1 MPSIVALDIETT
13 GLDPRRDAI
22 IEIGAVRFNEDGIQ
36 AEWRSFVNPGRPVP
50 SFITQLTG
58 IRNEDVVQAPTMKSL
73 APELA
78 VFIEELP
85 ILGQNI
91 QFDLG
96 FLRQHHILEDNPSL
110 DTFELASILLPTARR
125 YNLGAL
131 AVELELP
138 ITEDLH
144 RALDDA
150 RLTYRVYEELFRRM
164 TVGEHAL
171 GSDLLSE
178 ILRLSEPFEWGGRLP
193 FEWAL
198 RRIARQGITSKKGT
212 NLSSTALFEK
222 PEAYSAPLK
231 PHEDLKPLDVDEVSA
246 YLENGGAFQKQF
258 PGFEYRSQQVEML
271 RKVTDSFNNSAHL
284 LVEASTGTGKSYAYL
299 LPAALW
305 AIKNNTRVVIST
317 NTINLQEQLIKK
329 DIPDLQSVLDGELRA
344 CVLKGKNNYLCPRR
358 VEAARLRPPASVE
371 ELRVLAKVLVWLSQG
386 GSGDRTE
393 INLTGPDERDA
404 WSKLSADDE
413 ACSIENCIKR
423 TGGAC
428 PFYRARQAAQ
438 SAHLIVVNHA
448 LLLADV
454 VTGSRVLPEYNY
466 LIVDEGHHLEDATT
480 SALSFRITQPE
491 LERLLRELG
500 GSSSGVLGRFLNV
513 IYKVVPPAELA
524 GQEKEVKL
532 STDAAARL
540 QNNTL
545 HFFRSVDEFLKMQSN
560 ERQQV
565 QYSQQVRVVPATRT
579 QPDWT
584 EVEISWDE
592 VNGTFKLLLGHL
604 GAIYQWMGDRVGNA
618 SDDLIDVQGSLGNII
633 RRLTEV
639 SLNLNGLV
647 SAPSPDRIYWVEL
660 NNTGTKLSLNAAP
673 LTVGPLMQQ
682 HLWNQKECVIVTSAT
697 LTTAGD
703 FGYLRGRLDAE
714 DVDELSVGSPF
725 DYENAAMLY
734 IMNDIPE
741 PTMGS
746 SYQSELNNSLLRLC
760 KTTNGRTLALFTNYS
775 QLKQTSAYL
784 TPALAD
790 KGITVYEQ
798 GEGAS
803 AASLLE
809 SFKSSEKSVLLGTRS
824 FWEGVDVPG
833 QALSVLVI
841 TKLPFDVPSDPI
853 IAARA
858 ETFDDPFNE
867 YNLPEAILKFRQGFG
882 RLIRTKSDRGAVII
896 MDKRI
901 LTKKYGNQ
909 FLESIPQCTT
919 RIGSSLDMPKIIEKW
934 LNS

>member
-1 MPSIVALDIETT
+1 MPSIVAIDIETT

-22 IEIGAVRFNEDGIQ
+22 IEIGAVRFNEEGIQ
-36 AEWRSFVNPGRPVP
+36 NEWRSFVNPGRPIP
-50 SFITQLTG
+50 PFISQLTG
-58 IRNEDVVQAPTMKSL
+58 IRNEDVVHAPTIRSV
-73 APELA
+73 AAELA
-78 VFIEELP
+78 VFVEESP
-85 ILGQNI
+85 VLGQNVG
-91 QFDLG
+91 FDLS
-96 FLRQHHILEDNPSL
+96 FIRQNGILVDNPSL

-131 AVELELP
+131 AIELGLP

-150 RLTYRVYEELFRRM
+150 RLTVRVYQELFRRM
-164 TVGEHAL
+164 TEGETAL
-171 GSDLLSE
+171 TADLLSE

-193 FEWAL
+193 FEWAF
-198 RRIARQGITSKKGT
+198 RKIARQGITGKRVNT
-212 NLSSTALFEK
+212 TALFEK
-222 PEAYSAPLK
+222 ETGYNAPLK
-231 PHEDLKPLDVDEVSA
+231 PQADMKPLDIDEVAA
-246 YLENGGAFQKQF
+246 YLENGGAFQKQY
-258 PGFEYRSQQVEML
+258 PNFEYRIQQVEML
-271 RKVTDSFNNSAHL
+271 RKVTEAFNYSGHL
-284 LVEASTGTGKSYAYL
+284 LVEAATGTGKSYAYL

-305 AIKNNTRVVIST
+305 ALKNNARVVIST

-329 DIPDLQSVLDGELRA
+329 DIPALKAILDDKLQA

-358 VEAARLRPPASVE
+358 LDAARLRPSNSVE
-371 ELRVLAKVLVWLSQG
+371 ELRVVSKVLVWLTQG

-404 WSKLSADDE
+404 WTKLSADDE

-466 LIVDEGHHLEDATT
+466 LIIDEGHHLEEATT
-480 SALSFRITQPE
+480 SALSFRLTQPE

-500 GSSSGVLGRFLNV
+500 GSSSGILGRFLNIIQKTV
-513 IYKVVPPAELA
+513 TPGDLA
-524 GQEKEVKL
+524 SQEKEVKQ

-540 QNNTL
+540 QNSAF
-545 HFFRSVDEFLKMQSN
+545 HFFRSLDEFLKMQSN

-565 QYSQQVRVVPATRT
+565 QYSQQVRIVPATRN

-584 EVEISWDE
+584 EVELVWDDLL
-592 VNGTFKLLLGHL
+592 GTFKLLLAHL
-604 GAIYQWMGDRVGNA
+604 STIYKWMGDKFSDA
-618 SDDLIDVQGSLGNII
+618 SDDLVDVQGSLANFI
-633 RRLTEV
+633 RRLTEIQI
-639 SLNLNGLV
+639 NLNGLV
-647 SAPSPDRIYWVEL
+647 SAPAPDQIYWVEL

-682 HLWNQKECVIVTSAT
+682 HLWNNKNSVVVTSAT

-703 FGYLRGRLDAE
+703 FGYIRGRLNAE
-714 DVDELSVGSPF
+714 DADELAVGSPF
-725 DYENAAMLY
+725 DYESAALLY
-734 IMNDIPE
+734 LMNDIPE

-746 SYQSELNNSLLRLC
+746 SYQNELNNNLLRLC
-760 KTTNGRTLALFTNYS
+760 KTANGRTLVLFTSYS
-775 QLKQTSAYL
+775 QLKQTSTYL
-784 TPALAD
+784 GPALAD

-824 FWEGVDVPG
+824 FWEGVDIPG

-858 ETFDDPFNE
+858 ETFEDPFNE

-882 RLIRTKSDRGAVII
+882 RLIRSQSDRGAVVI

-901 LTKKYGNQ
+901 LSKKYGRL
-909 FLESIPQCTT
+909 FLDSLPQCTT
-919 RIGSSLDMPKIIEKW
+919 HIGSSIEMPKIVEKW
-934 LNS
+934 LG